1 MKAPREQFAA
11 AELAIVL
18 SHYELGILTD
28 IVEFPKGSHA
38 AAKVVVTSTK
48 GRFLLKR
55 RPRGKEDPYRVAF
68 SHALQNFLA
77 HKHFPLPHLIGTKE
91 SNNSMLK
98 IEDAIY
104 ELYEFIEGVH
114 YDGGLVTT
122 YEAGKILGLYHKLV
136 QDYHP
141 EYDPPPGHYHDAKGV
156 HEAFDRMAPILAKLP
171 SAAGRDLEIENVL
184 MSVRYAYAAAARAVN
199 EMGIATWQ
207 TQIVHSDWHP
217 GNMIFDRGHVAA
229 VIDYDAARVA
239 ARVVDI
245 ANGCLQFSM
254 VTGGRDVAGWEA
266 RTDTARAKRF
276 LRGYDEMN
284 VLSQAELAAV
294 PFLMQEAL
302 IAQTVPRILKS
313 GTFAGLDGFVFLQT
327 LIRKVQWLQAN
338 RDELKLDNQES

>member
-1 MKAPREQFAA
+1 MTAPREQFSS

-18 SHYELGILTD
+18 SHYDIGFVTD

-38 AAKVVVTSTK
+38 AAKVMVTTTK
-48 GRFLLKR
+48 GRYLLKR
-55 RPRGKEDPYRVAF
+55 RPRGKEDPYKVAF
-68 SHALQNFLA
+68 AHALQNFLA
-77 HKHFPLPHLIGTKE
+77 DKHFPLPHLIGTKE

-104 ELYEFIEGVH
+104 EIFEFIEGVP
-114 YDGGLVTT
+114 YDGGLVAT
-122 YEAGKILGLYHKLV
+122 YEAGKTLGLYHKLI

-141 EYDPPPGHYHDAKGV
+141 KWDPPPGHYHDAKGV
-156 HEAFDRMAPILAKLP
+156 HDAFARMPPILAQLP
-171 SAAGRDLEIENVL
+171 SAAGRDREISHV
-184 MSVRYAYAAAARAVN
+184 VTQTRDAYKSASRAVN
-199 EMGIATWQ
+199 ELGLPQWQ

-229 VIDYDAARVA
+229 VIDYDAARIA
-239 ARVVDI
+239 ARVVDVG
-245 ANGCLQFSM
+245 NGCLQFSM
-254 VTGGRDVAGWEA
+254 VTGGRDVSAWED

-284 VLSQAELAAV
+284 VLSKAELAAV

-313 GTFAGLDGFVFLQT
+313 GTFAGLDGFLFLQT
-327 LIRKVQWLQAN
+327 LIRKIQWLQN
-338 RDELKLDNQES
+338 NGELFNLITEVD